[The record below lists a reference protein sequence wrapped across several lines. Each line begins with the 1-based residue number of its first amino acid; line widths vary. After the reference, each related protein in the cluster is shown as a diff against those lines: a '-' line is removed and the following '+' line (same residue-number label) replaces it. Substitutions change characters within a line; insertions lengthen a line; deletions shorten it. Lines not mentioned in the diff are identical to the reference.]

1 MIMEVHQLELE
12 LELEDGTPQT
22 NNCYKYN
29 ALNNTN

>member
-12 LELEDGTPQT
+12 LEDRAPQT